1 MSEGR
6 GAVGQASTGKG
17 SAGKG
22 STSKGSMGGSP
33 GKDAKAP
40 SLQDLEFLPDPDA
53 IEQRPL
59 GGLTRVLLLLLSAIL
74 FGAVTWA
81 SVSHV
86 DEIITAS
93 GKLVSAVPN
102 LTVQPLETA
111 IVQSIAVKPGQVVK
125 KGQLLA
131 SLDPTF
137 AGADQAQVQGLLQQL
152 NERAERITRE
162 LRILEGKEPA
172 GGAGPD
178 SKGRALQGELQAA
191 RIANYESRTRAL
203 DSAIDRLQASLK
215 TNRQDQGMLAQ
226 RLKSVAEVEHMQER
240 LVNQN
245 FGAKRQLLEA
255 RERRQEIE
263 RELLL
268 TKNREQEILKEITT
282 QEADLQAFR
291 NEWRQRLLEEQAEV
305 TKERNNLI
313 TQVEK
318 ADKRKSLIDL
328 VAPADAVVLEIPQ
341 RSVGSVVTA
350 AEVMFSL
357 VPLDSPLQAELKIA
371 ARDVGFVKPGDPVKV
386 KLDAFPF
393 QKYGTLKGQITTVS
407 EDAFTKDTDMQT
419 ARLGSYYLARVKLES
434 LQLQRKADE
443 VLIRPGSSLVGE
455 IRIGERTVMSYFVY
469 PLIGTL
475 DQSLRERQ

>member
-6 GAVGQASTGKG
+6 GVATEGKAAS
-17 SAGKG
+17 A
-22 STSKGSMGGSP
+22 
-33 GKDAKAP
+33 KDAKGP

-59 GGLTRVLLLLLSAIL
+59 GGLTRLMLVLLSAIL

-81 SVSHV
+81 SVSHI

-137 AGADQAQVQGLLQQL
+137 AGADQAQVKGLLQQL

-162 LRILEGKEPA
+162 LRILDGKEPA
-172 GGAGPD
+172 SAATLGSANASLQSGVVGPD

-240 LVNQN
+240 LMNQN

-268 TKNREQEILKEITT
+268 TKNREQEILKEIAT

-443 VLIRPGSSLVGE
+443 VLIRPGSSLIGE

-475 DQSLRERQ
+475 DQSLRER

>member
-1 MSEGR
+1 
-6 GAVGQASTGKG
+6 
-17 SAGKG
+17 
-22 STSKGSMGGSP
+22 
-33 GKDAKAP
+33 
-40 SLQDLEFLPDPDA
+40 
-53 IEQRPL
+53 
-59 GGLTRVLLLLLSAIL
+59 
-74 FGAVTWA
+74 
-81 SVSHV
+81 
-86 DEIITAS
+86 
-93 GKLVSAVPN
+93 
-102 LTVQPLETA
+102 
-111 IVQSIAVKPGQVVK
+111 
-125 KGQLLA
+125 
-131 SLDPTF
+131 
-137 AGADQAQVQGLLQQL
+137 
-152 NERAERITRE
+152 
-162 LRILEGKEPA
+162 
-172 GGAGPD
+172 
-178 SKGRALQGELQAA
+178 
-191 RIANYESRTRAL
+191 
-203 DSAIDRLQASLK
+203 
-215 TNRQDQGMLAQ
+215 MLAQ